1 MQKRKKPMAK
11 LCFIDLGAY
20 IKHNIFLQSQ
30 NSQVELGLL
39 HPFWL
44 TSMLLMRMPSLLRKD
59 PRNSVPIYFD
69 HLQVVTK
76 VVFALSSGAI
86 FTWLYPEKPSI
97 KEYVEL
103 RAALSTKTS
112 ICGRGKSS
120 LGLALRTL

>member
-1 MQKRKKPMAK
+1 
-11 LCFIDLGAY
+11 
-20 IKHNIFLQSQ
+20 
-30 NSQVELGLL
+30 
-39 HPFWL
+39 
-44 TSMLLMRMPSLLRKD
+44 MPSLLRKD

-86 FTWLYPEKPSI
+86 FIWLYPKKPSI

-112 ICGRGKSS
+112 MCGRRKSS

>member
-1 MQKRKKPMAK
+1 MAK

-39 HPFWL
+39 HLFWL
-44 TSMLLMRMPSLLRKD
+44 TSVLLLRMPSLLRKD

-86 FTWLYPEKPSI
+86 FYLVVS
-97 KEYVEL
+97 
-103 RAALSTKTS
+103 
-112 ICGRGKSS
+112 
-120 LGLALRTL
+120 